1 MASGA
6 GSANGPAD
14 ASGAPA
20 DSPSSLA
27 VPRKRKFLLAAM
39 KETSGGTVEKVRPH
53 RPALA
58 EARSKATS
66 SYIDADIVQNSSGS
80 AVMLNDYASQM
91 LRKVSQHIRAQLRKD
106 LHLWPKPFIT
116 GSACSG
122 TDVWHTVIS
131 TVIAN
136 LCDDG
141 MAHVPVECAFVCE
154 KVPVKQRFLMELSH
168 VSSNASCCCFCDVN
182 ELASGSA
189 TCARHPASAGEDST
203 KCAVPMQLH
212 GYACGFSCCPYSK
225 LNARSSS
232 NRGAVSQREK
242 SQQQPPGKDDGID
255 TAIGNAQYII
265 TARPMFSFMENVAE
279 LQAAVASDVP
289 RKVCWKHQSLCF
301 GTGMIQSCL
310 Q

>member
-1 MASGA
+1 MASAA
-6 GSANGPAD
+6 GSAHGPAD
-14 ASGAPA
+14 ASEAPA

-27 VPRKRKFLLAAM
+27 ARQKRKFLLAAM
-39 KETSGGTVEKVRPH
+39 KETPGGTVEKVPRPH
-53 RPALA
+53 KPALA

-66 SYIDADIVQNSSGS
+66 SYVDADIVQNSSGS
-80 AVMLNDYASQM
+80 AVMLNDYASRM

-106 LHLWPKPFIT
+106 IHLWPKPFIT

-122 TDVWHTVIS
+122 TDIWHTVMT

-154 KVPVKQRFLMELSH
+154 KVPVKQQFLMELSH
-168 VSSNASCCCFCDVN
+168 VSSNASCHCFCDVN

-189 TCARHPASAGEDST
+189 TCVRHHASAGEAIT
-203 KCAVPMQLH
+203 KCVVPMQLH

-225 LNARSSS
+225 LNAKSSS
-232 NRGAVSQREK
+232 NRGAVRQREK
-242 SQQQPPGKDDGID
+242 GQQQPPGKDDGID
-255 TAIGNAQYII
+255 TAIGNAQFII
-265 TARPMFSFMENVAE
+265 KARPMLSFMENVAE

-289 RKVCWKHQSLCF
+289 RKAY
-301 GTGMIQSCL
+301 
-310 Q
+310 